1 MVALA
6 PGDDSVL
13 IAVLL
18 VISLFL
24 LPSTYVHCSCGELHA
39 RLRRRLNEDTVGLRL
54 RLLTNSINDRLRKST
69 QRKLSMITHAKP
81 TRRFPFPKT
90 RPLWYTTHQTLI
102 GRWLALIRTSA
113 LLRQII
119 LRLCKIQAIQL
130 RLPFLHL
137 SPKSPQRPLSPSAR
151 SHHSKRKHPEPVLLP
166 TQ

>member
-1 MVALA
+1 M
-6 PGDDSVL
+6 L

-119 LRLCKIQAIQL
+119 LRSCKIQRLQL
-130 RLPFLHL
+130 RPPLLHL
-137 SPKSPQRPLSPSAR
+137 FPKSPLHHLFPSGHR
-151 SHHSKRKHPEPVLLP
+151 RRRRRKHPNPVLLP
-166 TQ
+166 MQ